1 MSSKTRTN
9 VKHIYSITLYI
20 LLLANTAS
28 AQQLTL
34 RDTLDAALEHQVN
47 LSEINNANSQDIT
60 QALGWLDGAPTV
72 SALYLHSQTDMG
84 TNEAELSLSLPIKSQ
99 VRKDLER
106 NLKNSSEAI
115 ATSAQNQ
122 LALYYSGFIR
132 ELIWQ
137 HESEKAMLNATMRK
151 ARLLENL
158 LIQYKQLSELSALPQ
173 YALYLL
179 QKEMNDTQILLMQY
193 KRNMANILMQ
203 YFTLT
208 GLKDFPES
216 ITEALPTTPFDSLS
230 RHPDIQA
237 LDATWV
243 AFQQSVSGQTKAA
256 QPWSMQFTA
265 RRIEAFEFSENQ
277 IGIGVDVPLNVGE
290 SLSAEQ
296 QSEYGRTKL
305 SYEVERSKRLGI
317 LFNTTQVQTSEH
329 TFLLQKQQILDASV
343 DTLDALQ
350 ASITLMLE
358 SNADNQV
365 VHIRNMMELI
375 DAQEQIT
382 LNQIAIQQQIANI
395 RQAAGL
401 TL

>member
-208 GLKDFPES
+208 GLKYFPES

>member
-1 MSSKTRTN
+1 

-208 GLKDFPES
+208 GLKYFPES